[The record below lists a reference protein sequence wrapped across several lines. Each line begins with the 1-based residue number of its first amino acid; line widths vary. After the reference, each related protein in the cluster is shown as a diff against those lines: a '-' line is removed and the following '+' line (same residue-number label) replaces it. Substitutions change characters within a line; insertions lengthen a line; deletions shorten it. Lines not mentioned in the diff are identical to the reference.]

1 MNNYP
6 LQGAYPPNY
15 YPQMPGYPQGYPPGY
30 YPPPPQQGPPP
41 GYNLGRAIMP
51 NQAGN
56 KARRIMSTLFNVGKE
71 LKQVERSA
79 EYERGGITFNH
90 MDKNRAYMNS
100 TDDIEIVATQM
111 DKLLKGEVDPEPSMP
126 IDINSVQNQFMNNY
140 NTPQPVPTQQPAQ
153 QFEPQQVEQSFNQLQ
168 VKQQTYPQIQ
178 IEKTNIMP
186 IDVNQYINPQA
197 AAPQQVIQAPANHP
211 LASNVAILEKSIA
224 EMNNKLEAI
233 AKMLGMLV
241 QGQKNTVT
249 VLQQSMGT
257 AIGDSVAQA
266 VASAFN
272 SYMEMQQQPEPEF
285 DTSFVPDTEEV
296 ESEQA

>member
-1 MNNYP
+1 MSNY
-6 LQGAYPPNY
+6 LSQGAYPPPNY
-15 YPQMPGYPQGYPPGY
+15 YPNPRGYPIGYPPGY
-30 YPPPPQQGPPP
+30 YPPPPPQQGPPA

-51 NQAGN
+51 SQAGN

-79 EYERGGITFNH
+79 EYQRGGITFNY

-111 DKLLKGEVDPEPSMP
+111 DRLLKGQTQPEPSMP
-126 IDINSVQNQFMNNY
+126 VDINAVQSQFMNGY
-140 NTPQPVPTQQPAQ
+140 NNAPQAQSMNQTQLMRQPL
-153 QFEPQQVEQSFNQLQ
+153 NN
-168 VKQQTYPQIQ
+168 QIQ
-178 IEKTNIMP
+178 TQPQNNIMP
-186 IDVNQYINPQA
+186 VDVNQYINPQA
-197 AAPQQVIQAPANHP
+197 AAPQQIVQASANHP
-211 LASNVAILEKSIA
+211 LATNVAILERGLA

-241 QGQKNTVT
+241 QGQKNTVA

-257 AIGDSVAQA
+257 AIGDSVAKA

-272 SYMEMQQQPEPEF
+272 TYMEMQQQPEPEF
-285 DTSFVPDTEEV
+285 DTSFVPGTEEI
-296 ESEQA
+296 ESEQV